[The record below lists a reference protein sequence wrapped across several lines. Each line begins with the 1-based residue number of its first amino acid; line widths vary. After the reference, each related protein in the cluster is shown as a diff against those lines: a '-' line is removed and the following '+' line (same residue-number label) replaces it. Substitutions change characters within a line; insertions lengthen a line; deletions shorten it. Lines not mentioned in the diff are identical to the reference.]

1 VSYSKSKR
9 TQNTILKAAR
19 ELFVKSNYA
28 DVTITDLAAQ
38 ANVSAGAM
46 YHHFTSKEDIY
57 LQMMHQVLDRIKD
70 NLETAIQSSTGSCR
84 KRLRHSVLAFLQMPE
99 EHFGVLRLVR
109 RDINIFED
117 PLRAELI
124 HAYQETIPKQVE
136 GILQAGIEDGEI
148 RPLNARL
155 LAWQMVALVEV
166 SLHPDSRRV
175 LGGFEE
181 MADYLTSLFLDGAA
195 VREEVGIK
203 LDSLIYEEGMVNR

>member
-9 TQNTILKAAR
+9 TKNTILNAAR
-19 ELFVKSNYA
+19 VLFVKSNYA

-57 LQMMHQVLDRIKD
+57 LQMMHQVLDEIRD
-70 NLETAIQSSTGSCR
+70 TLAAALEDRSGACR
-84 KRLRHSVLAFLQMPE
+84 ERLRNSVLVFLKLPE
-99 EHFGVLRLVR
+99 AYFGVLRLVR
-109 RDINIFED
+109 RDINIFEG
-117 PLRAELI
+117 LVRAELV

-136 GILQAGIEDGEI
+136 GILQAGIDNGEI

-155 LAWQMVALVEV
+155 MAWQMVALVEV
-166 SLHPDSRRV
+166 SLHQDSRRV

-195 VREEVGIK
+195 AQEPARRE
-203 LDSLIYEEGMVNR
+203 LQNARLLEGAR